1 MFQNP
6 QQRAGGGIM
15 AGVAPV
21 NMADGGGFF
30 SFDETPEGSGVNLR
44 DIAKFIFDPND
55 PLDQASLALA
65 AVPGVNLV
73 AKLTAMGLKGARLY
87 KQINKIEKFR
97 EATKNPAKYSAAAST
112 ALQAG
117 SFGGTVINEAVDSN
131 IGETISELAGI
142 APVLASQYF
151 ETTPAEEDFV
161 EKYPEEIPE
170 PAKYDSESI
179 GVVESPEEKAS
190 SGISALANSI
200 AEARRKKSET
210 FKRGDEELAAV
221 TVEDLEESGFDS
233 LTDYLNNM
241 EFNSDSGRYE
251 PKGMANG
258 GIMRLKDG
266 SDDEGVVAEVLDKD
280 TQDFLDQMNI
290 TKKQFLEFAPEEQ
303 ESYIETYKNNLELK
317 KDLSGNAITRG
328 IASIADGI
336 NAAVEEPLEI
346 YRDLRYSDTGK
357 AILSDPTERPE
368 NDPTYNQKINTLQGR
383 TAPTLPEINE
393 SLAPPEVIEEVKPE
407 QGIVETTE
415 REPGFIEK
423 AYGALRSIYGM
434 GDTDLEKRASRAARG
449 PRPLGTSYQ
458 QAYNDELLKLQLGEA
473 KIAQYLAATEE
484 SQTNDIEEFVNTIRR
499 YKPGLSEEA
508 AVDIFLSTKNKT
520 KSLTKLDFIKSVE
533 SNIKLIKE
541 DVQSP
546 GQHKTELADGTAT
559 PGISYDSWVVNR
571 AQKITNATYG
581 INQEASEESEFK
593 IIGIS

>member
-21 NMADGGGFF
+21 NMSEGGGFF
-30 SFDETPEGSGVNLR
+30 SFEETPEGSGANLR
-44 DIAKFIFDPND
+44 DIALFIFDPND

-65 AVPGVNLV
+65 TVPGVNIV
-73 AKLTAMGLKGARLY
+73 AKLTAMGLKGAKLY

-97 EATKNPAKYSAAAST
+97 EATKNPAKYSAAASS

-117 SFGGTVINEAVDSN
+117 SFGGTVINEAVDSD
-131 IGETISELAGI
+131 IGSTLSELANI
-142 APVLASQYF
+142 APELASQYF
-151 ETTPAEEDFV
+151 ETPPFV
-161 EKYPEEIPE
+161 EESTEEYPQET
-170 PAKYDSESI
+170 YNTESLGI
-179 GVVESPEEKAS
+179 IKSPEEKAS
-190 SGISALANSI
+190 SGISALANNI
-200 AEARRKKSET
+200 AEARRNKAET
-210 FKRGDEELAAV
+210 FRKGDKELAAV
-221 TVEDLEESGFDS
+221 TAEDLEESGFDS
-233 LTDYLNNM
+233 LKDYLNNM

-251 PKGMANG
+251 PKGMAQG

-280 TQDFLDQMNI
+280 TQDFLDQMKI
-290 TKKQFLEFAPEEQ
+290 TKEEFLDKNPQEQ
-303 ESYIETYKNNLELK
+303 EAYVETYKNNLELK
-317 KDLSGNAITRG
+317 KDLSGNVLTRG
-328 IASIADGI
+328 IATIADGI

-357 AILSDPTERPE
+357 ALMSDPTERPE
-368 NDPTYNQKINTLQGR
+368 NDSTYNQDINTLQGR

-393 SLAPPEVIEEVKPE
+393 SLAPPEVIEEVQAD

-449 PRPLGTSYQ
+449 PRPLGTSYDQ
-458 QAYNDELLKLQLGEA
+458 MYNDELLKLQLGEA
-473 KIAQYLAATEE
+473 KIAQYVAATEE
-484 SQTNDIEEFVNTIRR
+484 AQTNDIEEFVRTIRR
-499 YKPGLSEEA
+499 YKPNLSEEA

-520 KSLTKLDFIKSVE
+520 KSLTKADFIKDVVAQV
-533 SNIKLIKE
+533 KLIKE

-546 GQHKTELADGTAT
+546 SVYEREKEEGITTE
-559 PGISYDSWVVNR
+559 GISYDSWVVNK
-571 AQKITNATYG
+571 AQKMTNAIYG
-581 INQEASEESEFK
+581 MDEKLSEDSEFK
-593 IIGIS
+593 IIGKS